1 MVTLWTHFD
10 TKHMTSITVLANQF
24 VNKMIMNLHHSW
36 LFIFSGLDIENKDGF
51 WLGNLFGRCGPDHV
65 LALAAIEYFSVVT
78 WKLDKCEKE
87 NRKGGNLARSL
98 HYGPEEGEGE
108 I

>member
-24 VNKMIMNLHHSW
+24 VNKMIMNLHDPW

-51 WLGNLFGRCGPDHV
+51 CLGNLFGC
-65 LALAAIEYFSVVT
+65 LAQYL
-78 WKLDKCEKE
+78 
-87 NRKGGNLARSL
+87 
-98 HYGPEEGEGE
+98 
-108 I
+108 